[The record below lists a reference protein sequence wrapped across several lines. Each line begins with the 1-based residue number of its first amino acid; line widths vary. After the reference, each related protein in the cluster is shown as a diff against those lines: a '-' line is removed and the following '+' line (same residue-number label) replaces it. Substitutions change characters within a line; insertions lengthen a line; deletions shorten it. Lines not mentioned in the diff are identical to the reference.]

1 MLDWCRTGFRVSVD
15 LQELGAN
22 GNRVTLFHEV
32 LRDDTG
38 VLGENVDGDLVSLDL
53 GDSLVGLNEIAR
65 FYKKSRLP
73 DYLLLINV

>member
-1 MLDWCRTGFRVSVD
+1 MLDWCRTGFRVSVN

-32 LRDDTG
+32 LRDYTG
-38 VLGENVDGDLVSLDL
+38 VLSENVDGDLVSLDL

-65 FYKKSRLP
+65 FFKKSRLP